1 MSNGPHAAAVQACCI
16 SRLLFPQQ
24 PNKGPTARGRAPAGP
39 RFLRR
44 SDEPCGEVP
53 EQSYTPP
60 NVRRH
65 LALCVFFRGVHTFQL
80 SPSVS
85 RKCLLSLRARRWFA
99 FGFALHLSFCILFEM
114 CLCHHRYRRCPTFF
128 SSPLPS
134 FCTLEP
140 RRPSLR
146 STRSFSR
153 TSL

>member
-1 MSNGPHAAAVQACCI
+1 MYLTDPVSASFLVSDFHNSPTKG
-16 SRLLFPQQ
+16 RQ
-24 PNKGPTARGRAPAGP
+24 PGGCTTP

-44 SDEPCGEVP
+44 SDEPRGEVP

-60 NVRRH
+60 NVRIH
-65 LALCVFFRGVHTFQL
+65 LALCVLFRRCAYIPPQ
-80 SPSVS
+80 SVCVPQMPFEPP
-85 RKCLLSLRARRWFA
+85 RPTWFA

-128 SSPLPS
+128 SSPLPP